1 LEAAAESRYGRRMPD
16 APDLGHNRPFDIE
29 TLPVDLNIGGREGL
43 DVNHAS
49 RLRMQFLV
57 SQQASLVAQTQFAD
71 AKAGALMALLG
82 LVALNGPVKLGGAG
96 SPQPDALAIFILMIG
111 AIGFA
116 VWAIIPRFPKA
127 GTDASMKQHD
137 RFSWPALASR
147 HYDPMEHAT
156 FMRTAEASQL
166 VMSIAHSN
174 ATMARVL
181 RRKFVSLRIAFL
193 LASADLLLIMLYVVG
208 LRLA

>member
-1 LEAAAESRYGRRMPD
+1 MPA
-16 APDLGHNRPFDIE
+16 APDRGTPFDIAS
-29 TLPVDLNIGGREGL
+29 LPVDLPIAGSEGL
-43 DVNHAS
+43 DVSQVS
-49 RLRMQFLV
+49 RLRMHFLV

-71 AKAGALMALLG
+71 AKAAALMALLG
-82 LVALNGPVKLGGAG
+82 IVALNGPVKLGGAG
-96 SPQPDALAIFILMIG
+96 PPQIEAVAIFVTMFV

-116 VWAIIPRFPKA
+116 IWALIPRFPNA
-127 GTDASMKQHD
+127 GRARAMGRCD
-137 RFSWPALASR
+137 RFSWPSLASR
-147 HYDPMEHAT
+147 SYDPVEHAV

-166 VMSIAHSN
+166 VMSLAHSN

-193 LASADLLLIMLYVVG
+193 LASADLALILLHVVG

>member
-1 LEAAAESRYGRRMPD
+1 MPA
-16 APDLGHNRPFDIE
+16 APDQASPFDIAS
-29 TLPVDLNIGGREGL
+29 LPVDLPIGGSEGL

-82 LVALNGPVKLGGAG
+82 LVALNGPVKLDGGDPP
-96 SPQPDALAIFILMIG
+96 SIDAVAIFVTMFV

-116 VWAIIPRFPKA
+116 VWALIPRFPSA
-127 GTDASMKQHD
+127 GRAQALGRCD
-137 RFSWPALASR
+137 RFSWPTLASR
-147 HYDPMEHAT
+147 SYDPLEHAV

-166 VMSIAHSN
+166 VMSLAHSN

-193 LASADLLLIMLYVVG
+193 LASADLALILLHVVG
-208 LRLA
+208 LRLP

>member
-1 LEAAAESRYGRRMPD
+1 MQA
-16 APDLGHNRPFDIE
+16 APDPGTQFDIAS
-29 TLPVDLNIGGREGL
+29 LPVGLHLGGSEGL
-43 DVNHAS
+43 DVNQAS
-49 RLRMQFLV
+49 RLRMHFLV

-71 AKAGALMALLG
+71 AKAAALMALLG
-82 LVALNGPVKLGGAG
+82 IVALNGPVKLGGAG
-96 SPQPDALAIFILMIG
+96 PPQIDALVIFVTMFV

-116 VWAIIPRFPKA
+116 IWALIPRFPNTGRA
-127 GTDASMKQHD
+127 QAMGRCE
-137 RFSWPALASR
+137 RFSWPSLAS
-147 HYDPMEHAT
+147 HGYDPLEHAL

-166 VMSIAHSN
+166 VMSLAHSN

-193 LASADLLLIMLYVVG
+193 LASADLLLILLHVVG